1 MEKTLKE
8 IAEGKYLHEPPVR
21 KAIRNLSELFEEPP
35 KRSDVERKKA
45 WYKIGKVLW
54 RGHKPKLHKESQI
67 GARRTYEYYSI
78 RKGDWTGPN
87 CRQFSKM
94 TKYKYQLELMF
105 RGEEFVEGNSSLNR
119 GNLEESALA
128 QDHVTPLEDV
138 TSTGTQFM
146 GLGMNWVTE
155 LDADPPTADADPPT
169 ADADPP
175 IANADPPT
183 ADADPPIA
191 DAVMPFAGSFSQLD

>member
-1 MEKTLKE
+1 MENVLKE
-8 IAEGKYLHEPPVR
+8 IGEGKYLQEPPAR
-21 KAIRNLSELFEEPP
+21 TTIRSFSNLFEEPS
-35 KRSDVERKKA
+35 KRSEIDRKKA

-78 RKGDWTGPN
+78 RKGDWVGPS
-87 CRQFSKM
+87 CWQFFKM

-146 GLGMNWVTE
+146 GLGMDWVTE
-155 LDADPPTADADPPT
+155 LDTDPPTSDADT
-169 ADADPP
+169 
-175 IANADPPT
+175 
-183 ADADPPIA
+183 
-191 DAVMPFAGSFSQLD
+191 